1 MNENILESQ
10 HNTNNIKINLST
22 KISNVKM
29 NNPLMNAAGALCTSE
44 EHLFNLNNSRSG
56 ALITKSIT
64 WCPRDGNHKPKY
76 YHNDFGSINSNGLEN
91 LGIDTY
97 IEIFRNNEPFFKRM
111 SSKPKWNKPF
121 FFSISGMSL
130 EDNMSMLRKINNIS
144 WKSIVELNLS
154 CPNVIGKPQVGYSL
168 DDMYDYIENCT
179 EIYSGTLG
187 LKLPP
192 YFDIIHFEQ
201 VADLIKK
208 FTPKIKFIT
217 CCNSLGNGL
226 MIDTETET
234 TAIHPKEGLGGIGG
248 QYIKPTALANVW
260 KFRNLL
266 PSEIDI
272 IGCGGISTGEDV
284 FQHILCG
291 ASVVQ
296 IGTQLMKEGVECFE
310 RINNELREIMME
322 KNYSSIKD
330 FQGKLNVKKSD

>member
-1 MNENILESQ
+1 MTLDDNI
-10 HNTNNIKINLST
+10 
-22 KISNVKM
+22 
-29 NNPLMNAAGALCTSE
+29 
-44 EHLFNLNNSRSG
+44 
-56 ALITKSIT
+56 
-64 WCPRDGNHKPKY
+64 
-76 YHNDFGSINSNGLEN
+76 
-91 LGIDTY
+91 
-97 IEIFRNNEPFFKRM
+97 
-111 SSKPKWNKPF
+111 
-121 FFSISGMSL
+121 
-130 EDNMSMLRKINNIS
+130 SMLKNINNIS

-154 CPNVIGKPQVGYSL
+154 CPNVIGKPQIGYCM
-168 DDMYDYIENCT
+168 DDMHNYIYNCT
-179 EIYSGTLG
+179 SVYTGTLG
-187 LKLPP
+187 IKLPP

-226 MIDTETET
+226 IIDTETET
-234 TAIHPKEGLGGIGG
+234 TSIHPKEGLGGIGG

-296 IGTQLMKEGVECFE
+296 IGTQLMKEGCECFE
-310 RINNELREIMME
+310 RINSELREIMTK